1 MIADPV
7 RTESATHVEFGTS
20 LDAAQLA
27 RGVCRALRDWG
38 FGALTEFSLANGRR
52 ADVIAMDGTG
62 RFIIVE
68 IKTGEADFR
77 ADKKW
82 RDYLDFCDLFYFAVP
97 VEFPKPLISE
107 DCGLLVADAFSAAV
121 LREPGASAMHPSR
134 RKAQLLRFA
143 LTATLRLQQVSAPR
157 L

>member
-1 MIADPV
+1 MAFESV
-7 RTESATHVEFGTS
+7 RTESAMNAELEAY

-27 RGVCRALRDWG
+27 RGVCRALRDQG
-38 FGALTEFSLANGRR
+38 FGALSEFSLANGRR
-52 ADVIAMDGTG
+52 ADVIAMDGAG

-68 IKTGEADFR
+68 IKTSEADFR

-97 VEFPKPLISE
+97 VEFPKPLIPE

-121 LREPGASAMHPSR
+121 LREPGTRAMHPSR